1 MYVRRTAGQSQ
12 LSAALSHQAADRLAI
27 RDLQQWVVDHPNQSL
42 TVDRLAEVAN
52 MSPRNFARQ
61 FTHEVG

>member
-1 MYVRRTAGQSQ
+1 